1 MMEDMTDLGDKLHE
15 SIRKIVRE
23 EIQKMRPIEIVG
35 LNSISAEDFIQ
46 KLQVEL
52 SEKAKQESKFKRRQ
66 GKN

>member
-1 MMEDMTDLGDKLHE
+1 MMEDMTEDKLHE
-15 SIRKIVRE
+15 VTRKIVRE
-23 EIQKMRPIEIVG
+23 EIQKLRPIEIVG

-52 SEKAKQESKFKRRQ
+52 SEKAKQESKFKHRQ